1 VIGNKVFSYVG
12 KISYSV
18 YLWHWP
24 IHLWMEPYEWLA
36 LPSKCFSRNFITF
49 FKFVGSF
56 LIGSISHHLIEKP
69 FISGYLSKKLNFRKT
84 VIILGIVLTTLLLVN
99 SRQILMKNEVENN
112 S

>member
-36 LPSKCFSRNFITF
+36 FP
-49 FKFVGSF
+49 
-56 LIGSISHHLIEKP
+56 
-69 FISGYLSKKLNFRKT
+69 
-84 VIILGIVLTTLLLVN
+84 
-99 SRQILMKNEVENN
+99 
-112 S
+112 